1 MEEGEEQDLATTV
14 LTCEGDLRDPAF
26 PGRLQSLVLRLR
38 ELISDEEKP
47 FWVKKVEPWNSV
59 RVTFTLPREAALR
72 LRQLAERGD
81 RALRDLGILSVQLEG
96 DQIISLTLAGRYGE
110 PPKEIILQKAA
121 GETEAGSPSS
131 SPAGPASPSTGV
143 GRPGPSGS
151 APDSAL
157 ARGGASAPFALGAA
171 STSGGFRSPNVVAP
185 PPREP
190 LPFLSGAHSRFVRPG
205 ARTTRAPFPFASM
218 THSMKQN
225 NNSGAGS
232 SSGSAAVGASRFQFN
247 AMAARGVAT
256 ATARGNVALSS
267 PLLVNLLQSETGN
280 AGALPQ
286 KLMMPPPLDTGQQPK
301 RKRRPPRSARG
312 RDGASP
318 PGSPSSPASPSY
330 DPLPGQGFP
339 SHIPLSPP
347 RSASG
352 TVPTAASTSSL
363 SSPPAESRVTKH
375 LINPFTGHLEPMPSD
390 EEEEEAAVRDPETSE
405 SSENGGH
412 SERSLSDGGKDSACP
427 SSDTDSGIG
436 KSSSSQSSNDP
447 EPPPREDEMRP
458 VAAVTASS
466 SPEGEKLKL
475 RLKLDSSAK
484 RSVVVSA
491 TAVAT
496 KQQQSG
502 SETPPSSPRSPV
514 GEPPRVPPLHISLR
528 GPNAAV
534 VVSPHKAA
542 VASTDNVAVPKKR
555 PPRPPRSSASSSSTE
570 ESSRRG
576 CRSGTRG
583 RDKAS
588 ERLRELSLLSGGGI
602 VRVPVSMSPT
612 VVLTPLHLQHP
623 MRCPSAPSS
632 SSTPRTTPACALP
645 GASASCTQQSTKVP
659 PTPRCPPQER
669 PELPH
674 ALRSS
679 DGPASSSSSA
689 LPQSG
694 NGESAANSAL
704 GAPDGHTAPH
714 RTVRAQPVLMV
725 EANGTLH
732 SEDNDEDDDEQRS
745 SLVRPRACL
754 SPSAT
759 VTALAT
765 RNNNNSAIEGIGTV
779 KVAATTNH
787 VESMEDDTVC
797 VERRLAR
804 IISVD
809 PVAAKK
815 ACAPVFDVVS
825 ELDVPVAA
833 ALAAG
838 KLGGLVGGNHHRMP
852 SLIPTGGTAFH
863 GDVVLRRE
871 YRHNCSQPNSV
882 LKPGIVRMN
891 RLRFNAA
898 GFANAAA
905 LARAET
911 VTVKTNGVLS
921 PPPGEC
927 DSTIDAELECNGPTS
942 TTTLMVL
949 SPRGGTLPSAAA
961 GSAMISVASDV
972 SGGGYVEL
980 PSSYSSA
987 RDTNGGMDFSVA
999 NGDGVV
1005 TTTHCDGD
1013 GASPDSN
1020 SGPLRG
1026 GRGGDALGLC
1036 DGDGDGDRSG
1046 DEEASSAL
1054 SEERGDSSS
1063 PPSESPSRH
1072 IPPDTPTPATTTTT
1086 TVPLADRCQSPLGGF
1101 SSPASTTVSSQYMVP
1116 DSSPS
1121 PSVRDAA
1128 VPASSASSSLWKCAA
1143 GVKAQSVLLQQPQD
1157 ASLSNALQVPSG
1169 RLISSSQWGSESS
1182 QQRLTLIIKS
1192 ALGGGAG
1199 TGTTANATCQRSL
1212 LPLPGSMSSLAV
1224 ASSAK
1229 TQPIKVLSLP
1239 SESPSLALKSS
1250 LAELIA
1256 PTSSAPPSPVLV
1268 VSRASPVST
1277 TLSSSTVNTAVGVK
1291 SVVMT
1296 GMASAAIA
1304 TPATGIVCSS
1314 ASASTSVSAEATP
1327 SNAATQPFDATAFFQ
1342 LVEAGVEPDSLVT
1355 EEEPT
1360 AAAAVEEDGVLMH
1373 VAALHSSEAD
1383 RWDEDPTEATRIDRL
1398 DPMVL
1403 MANHTGSQS
1412 PLLEAPDS
1420 FSAMLAPTGDRIG
1433 EVDDLEARLHGL
1445 HNHHGASEDDDE
1457 LANDEVGL
1465 LVASLEKVEGG
1476 EDEERP
1482 RNQRRRMGRAS
1493 PTTTGAQH
1501 TAAAASSTPSAPSDH
1516 SSEEEMSLSELAHK
1530 SRTRAP
1536 STGSGRPPLRPHH
1549 HPPPGGKENERE
1561 EALAPP
1567 PTPRREEGAGGR
1579 PRRLAAEPK
1588 GGRRPQQMAAGG
1600 GTGAG
1605 VQHQQQQVAP
1615 VNSLPSVAE
1624 EALRRATERS
1634 RRSPAATRDHRSP
1647 PRVTNQRNYRRDQ
1660 ESSGR
1665 DDDTVVAIKRKTRA
1679 SGPSTDPQ
1687 QEAAAPNKRRR
1698 YSKDSHR

>member
-1 MEEGEEQDLATTV
+1 MLEKISQADMEAGEEQDLATTV

-121 GETEAGSPSS
+121 GEAEPGSPSS
-131 SPAGPASPSTGV
+131 SPAGPSSPVPGT
-143 GRPGPSGS
+143 GRPGPSGTAS
-151 APDSAL
+151 DSSL
-157 ARGGASAPFALGAA
+157 ARGAAPFALGAA

-225 NNSGAGS
+225 SNGS
-232 SSGSAAVGASRFQFN
+232 SGGSAAATASRFQFN
-247 AMAARGVAT
+247 AMAAAAAASQRGT
-256 ATARGNVALSS
+256 ATTTTAASRGNVALSS
-267 PLLVNLLQSETGN
+267 PLLVNLLQSETGG

-301 RKRRPPRSARG
+301 RKRRPPRSARV
-312 RDGASP
+312 RDGSSP
-318 PGSPSSPASPSY
+318 PGSPSSPASPGY
-330 DPLPGQGFP
+330 DPLSGQGHGFP
-339 SHIPLSPP
+339 HIPLSPP
-347 RSASG
+347 RC
-352 TVPTAASTSSL
+352 ASTTIPRATSAG
-363 SSPPAESRVTKH
+363 SSPPAEARVTKH

-390 EEEEEAAVRDPETSE
+390 EEEEETAVRDPETSE

-447 EPPPREDEMRP
+447 EPPPREEEARP
-458 VAAVTASS
+458 VAAVTAA

-484 RSVVVSA
+484 RSVVVA
-491 TAVAT
+491 TAV
-496 KQQQSG
+496 KQQQPG
-502 SETPPSSPRSPV
+502 SETPPSSPRSPT

-534 VVSPHKAA
+534 VVSPHKAD
-542 VASTDNVAVPKKR
+542 VAAPKKR
-555 PPRPPRSSASSSSTE
+555 PPRPPRSSTSSSSE

-623 MRCPSAPSS
+623 MRCPPSS
-632 SSTPRTTPACALP
+632 SSSHPAARTTPACALP
-645 GASASCTQQSTKVP
+645 GASCAQSTKVP
-659 PTPRCPPQER
+659 PTPRWCPSSSPLASSCGSEADSSVRDGGSPPQER

-679 DGPASSSSSA
+679 DGSASSSSSA
-689 LPQSG
+689 LPRSG
-694 NGESAANSAL
+694 NGAANSAL
-704 GAPDGHTAPH
+704 GAPDGRTAPH

-732 SEDNDEDDDEQRS
+732 SSEDNDEPDDDAQRPS
-745 SLVRPRACL
+745 PVRPRSCH
-754 SPSAT
+754 SPASAAM
-759 VTALAT
+759 TALAS
-765 RNNNNSAIEGIGTV
+765 RNNNSAIEGVGGA
-779 KVAATTNH
+779 KAATTNH
-787 VESMEDDTVC
+787 VESTDDDMVL
-797 VERRLAR
+797 VESVQERRVSPVAR

-809 PVAAKK
+809 PVAVKK
-815 ACAPVFDVVS
+815 ACAPVFDVS
-825 ELDVPVAA
+825 ELDVPVA
-833 ALAAG
+833 LAAA
-838 KLGGLVGGNHHRMP
+838 KLGGLVGGNHRMP
-852 SLIPTGGTAFH
+852 TLIPTGGGGTAFH

-871 YRHNCSQPNSV
+871 YRHHCSQPNSV

-891 RLRFNAA
+891 RLRFNA
-898 GFANAAA
+898 GFAPSAA
-905 LARAET
+905 LARADT
-911 VTVKTNGVLS
+911 LAVKTNGVLS

-942 TTTLMVL
+942 TTTLTVL
-949 SPRGGTLPSAAA
+949 SPHGSALSASGAVISAAA
-961 GSAMISVASDV
+961 D
-972 SGGGYVEL
+972 GGGYVEL
-980 PSSYSSA
+980 PSSYSLA
-987 RDTNGGMDFSVA
+987 REGGMLANGGVDFSVA

-1005 TTTHCDGD
+1005 TTTHRDGD
-1013 GASPDSN
+1013 GTSPDSN
-1020 SGPLRG
+1020 SGPLPSG
-1026 GRGGDALGLC
+1026 IGDALLLC
-1036 DGDGDGDRSG
+1036 DGDRSG

-1054 SEERGDSSS
+1054 SEERGSSSSS
-1063 PPSESPSRH
+1063 PSKSPSRH
-1072 IPPDTPTPATTTTT
+1072 IPLAT
-1086 TVPLADRCQSPLGGF
+1086 VLSPGRCQSPPGGTSSPATITTTTAAAASSQCVAPESGLSPSTRDTVMPASAAASWNCTKAQSLLPQDGGF
-1101 SSPASTTVSSQYMVP
+1101 S
-1116 DSSPS
+1116 
-1121 PSVRDAA
+1121 
-1128 VPASSASSSLWKCAA
+1128 
-1143 GVKAQSVLLQQPQD
+1143 
-1157 ASLSNALQVPSG
+1157 NAMQVPSG
-1169 RLISSSQWGSESS
+1169 RLISSSQWGSSSPSADSS

-1192 ALGGGAG
+1192 ALAGAG
-1199 TGTTANATCQRSL
+1199 GSPGTDTCQQSL
-1212 LPLPGSMSSLAV
+1212 LSSPSSLA
-1224 ASSAK
+1224 AAAK
-1229 TQPIKVLSLP
+1229 MHPLKLLSLP
-1239 SESPSLALKSS
+1239 LGSPSPTVKS
-1250 LAELIA
+1250 ELVA
-1256 PTSSAPPSPVLV
+1256 PTSSTPSSPVLV
-1268 VSRASPVST
+1268 VSTVSPVST
-1277 TLSSSTVNTAVGVK
+1277 ASSFVVATSVTSTGISTSSSSAPTHVK
-1291 SVVMT
+1291 T
-1296 GMASAAIA
+1296 D
-1304 TPATGIVCSS
+1304 
-1314 ASASTSVSAEATP
+1314 
-1327 SNAATQPFDATAFFQ
+1327 N
-1342 LVEAGVEPDSLVT
+1342 EPDSLVAR
-1355 EEEPT
+1355 EEPADDASSVPDT
-1360 AAAAVEEDGVLMH
+1360 IEASECVPEVVEGNH
-1373 VAALHSSEAD
+1373 WH
-1383 RWDEDPTEATRIDRL
+1383 DEDVTRVERL
-1398 DPMVL
+1398 EHPAVL
-1403 MANHTGSQS
+1403 LANHTGVQS

-1420 FSAMLAPTGDRIG
+1420 FSAMLATTENPGMVD
-1433 EVDDLEARLHGL
+1433 EDDLAARLRGL
-1445 HNHHGASEDDDE
+1445 DNHQGGSDEDELTHEDDIGMMLE
-1457 LANDEVGL
+1457 
-1465 LVASLEKVEGG
+1465 ASLEKDGLGEEG
-1476 EDEERP
+1476 EERP
-1482 RNQRRRMGRAS
+1482 RNQRRRAGRAS
-1493 PTTTGAQH
+1493 PTPPTTQQ
-1501 TAAAASSTPSAPSDH
+1501 AAASSAPSAPSDH

-1536 STGSGRPPLRPHH
+1536 STGAGRPPLRPHH
-1549 HPPPGGKENERE
+1549 HPPPPGGKENERE
-1561 EALAPP
+1561 EALPP
-1567 PTPRREEGAGGR
+1567 PPAPRREEGTGGR

-1588 GGRRPQQMAAGG
+1588 GGRKLPQQGVTVGAGG
-1600 GTGAG
+1600 G
-1605 VQHQQQQVAP
+1605 VQQQQQPQQQVSTA
-1615 VNSLPSVAE
+1615 NSLLPSVTE

-1647 PRVTNQRNYRRDQ
+1647 PRVTNQRAYRRDQ

-1679 SGPSTDPQ
+1679 SGPSTDSQ